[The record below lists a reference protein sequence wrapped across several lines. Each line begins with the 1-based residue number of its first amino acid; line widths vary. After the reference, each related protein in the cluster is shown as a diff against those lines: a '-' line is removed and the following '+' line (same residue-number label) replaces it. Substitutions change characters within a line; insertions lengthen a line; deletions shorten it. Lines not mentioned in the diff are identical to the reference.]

1 MGRIA
6 CRQGVG
12 RLVAGALAALAVAV
26 CVSLSSGVGV
36 AGASFGFRSGAEGF
50 SVALANRDGSADAQA
65 GSHPYSFTTSFV
77 LNTTTGPG
85 GGLRPDQA
93 IKDLRV
99 ELPAGLVGN
108 PGVTTKCTALQL
120 YYLQALDVARACPA
134 SSQVGII
141 ELRFTSFE
149 VSVFVPVY
157 NITTPVDKPAVFG
170 FSFAGVGVFI
180 DTGVRTG
187 GDYGLTSSLTN
198 ISGALPLE
206 GSKLILWGVP
216 GDPGHDVQ
224 RCISPN
230 PITGFCEAAPGTGA
244 EAEAPHSANLPLR
257 PLFSLPTSCS
267 GPLTVNASA
276 DSWQEPGVFVSRGLQ
291 LAGMEGCER
300 VPFSPSVNV
309 TPDSGTAGAPTGL
322 GVDIRFPQEEAPEGL
337 AEANLKK
344 AVVKLPAGM
353 AISPSAADGLGACS
367 EEQIGLHAPGGASCP
382 DSSKVGSVEIV
393 TPALEKP
400 LVGSVYL
407 AQQGNAGLAQGS
419 NPFGSLLA
427 LYLVAEGSGVRI
439 KVAGEVKADPVT
451 GQLTTVF
458 DNNPQQPIGDLKL
471 TFFGGPRAALV
482 NPPSCGSYTAE
493 AALTPWS
500 SETAVETT
508 SSFQINQGC
517 HGSQFA
523 PSFVAGTT
531 NNQAGGFSPLSVT
544 FSRSDQ
550 DEALG
555 GVKVVTPP
563 GLLGLLKTVPL
574 CGESQAAAGTCGEES
589 LIGHTTVGAGPGGNP
604 VYIGGKVFL
613 TGPYK
618 GAPFGLSIVVPAVAG
633 PFNLGTVVVRA
644 TINVD
649 PHTAALTVVSDPL
662 PTILQGIPL
671 QVRTV
676 NVTVDRPGF
685 IFNPTDCE
693 PLSVGGVITST
704 QGVQAAVSSRF
715 QAANCAALPF
725 APRFSAS
732 APAATS
738 RNNGAALDVKVGY
751 PQGAQ
756 ANIHSVK
763 VTLPKQLPA
772 RLSTVQQAC
781 PAATF
786 EANPASCGE
795 GALIGTG
802 TASTPIFAAPLTGPA
817 YLVSHGGE
825 SFPDVVVVLQ
835 GQGVTVDLVGNVF
848 IAKSGATS
856 ATFANVPDAP
866 ITAFDL
872 SLPEGPHSGLSAVG
886 SLCAEPLTM
895 PTTITGQNGAQLT
908 QTTKIAVSGCPKAK
922 KKSKPKKKHK
932 KKHRKAKKGSAG
944 RGK

>member
-1 MGRIA
+1 
-6 CRQGVG
+6 
-12 RLVAGALAALAVAV
+12 LVLAVFLLSLALG
-26 CVSLSSGVGV
+26 VSS
-36 AGASFGFRSGAEGF
+36 AGASFGLRPGAEGF
-50 SVALANRDGSADAQA
+50 SLAFANQDGSPDVQA
-65 GSHPYSFTTSFV
+65 GSHPYTFTTSFL
-77 LNTTTGPG
+77 LNTTTSGVG
-85 GGLRPDQA
+85 GSVVPDGSV
-93 IKDLRV
+93 KDITV
-99 ELPAGLVGN
+99 ELPAGVVGN
-108 PGVTTKCTALQL
+108 PAVATKCLPSQL
-120 YYLQALDVARACPA
+120 TQNAYQNVARGCPA
-134 SSQVGII
+134 SSQVGMVG
-141 ELRFTSFE
+141 LSLAALE
-149 VSVFVPVY
+149 VIVYIPVF
-157 NITTPVDKPAVFG
+157 NMATAANQPAVFA
-170 FSFAGVGVFI
+170 FQVFGVDIVI

-187 GDYGLTSSLTN
+187 GDYGLTSSLN
-198 ISGALPLE
+198 DISAALPLE

-216 GDPGHDVQ
+216 ADPSHDAQ
-224 RCISPN
+224 RCIEPEFL
-230 PITGFCEAAPGTGA
+230 TGLCEATPGTF
-244 EAEAPHSANLPLR
+244 EPSAPHSANLPLR
-257 PLFSLPTSCS
+257 PLLSLPTACT
-267 GPLTVNASA
+267 GPLTAGIAA
-276 DSWQEPGVFVSRGLQ
+276 DSWQEPGNLVSSSFQ
-291 LAGMEGCER
+291 LPAVEGCEGL
-300 VPFSPSVNV
+300 PFSPKVSV
-309 TPDSGTAGAPTGL
+309 TPDSVVAGAPTGL
-322 GVDIRFPQEEAPEGL
+322 GVDMRFPQEEAPGGL

-344 AVVKLPAGM
+344 AVVTLPAGM
-353 AISPSAADGLGACS
+353 AVSPSAADGLGACTP
-367 EEQIGLHAPGGASCP
+367 EEIGLSTPDAASCP
-382 DSSKVGSVEIV
+382 DSSKIGSVEIH
-393 TPALEKP
+393 TPVLEKP
-400 LVGSVYL
+400 LEGSIYL

-458 DNNPQQPIGDLKL
+458 DNNPRQPIGDLKL
-471 TFFGGPRAALV
+471 SFFGGPRAALV
-482 NPPSCGSYTAE
+482 NPPSCGTYTAG

-500 SETAVETT
+500 SETPVETT
-508 SSFQINQGC
+508 SSFQVTQGC
-517 HGSQFA
+517 HGSQFS
-523 PSFVAGTT
+523 PGFVAGTT

-604 VYIGGKVFL
+604 VYIGGKVYL

-685 IFNPTDCE
+685 IFDPTDCE
-693 PLSVGGVITST
+693 PLSVGGTITST
-704 QGVQAAVSSRF
+704 QGVAAAVSSRF

-738 RNNGAALDVKVGY
+738 RNGGAALDVKVAY

-908 QTTKIAVSGCPKAK
+908 QTTKISVSGCPKAK
-922 KKSKPKKKHK
+922 KKPRKHRKKKHK
-932 KKHRKAKKGSAG
+932 KGKK
-944 RGK
+944 K

>member
-1 MGRIA
+1 
-6 CRQGVG
+6 V
-12 RLVAGALAALAVAV
+12 LGALAVCLLLAV
-26 CVSLSSGVGV
+26 LGV
-36 AGASFGFRSGAEGF
+36 ASASASFGPKPGAEGF
-50 SVALANRDGSADAQA
+50 SLAFTNRDGSPDVQA
-65 GSHPYSFTTSFV
+65 GSHPYAFSTSFQ
-77 LNTTTGPG
+77 LNTMAGSG
-85 GGLRPDQA
+85 GGTLPDGA
-93 IKDLRV
+93 VKDIGI
-99 ELPAGLVGN
+99 ELPAGLAGN
-108 PGVTTKCTALQL
+108 PGVATQCLPTQL
-120 YYLQALDVARACPA
+120 GEREQAFSGAVTCPV
-134 SSQVGII
+134 SSQIGMV
-141 ELRFTSFE
+141 EVFFTFLE
-149 VSVFVPVY
+149 GLGVQTPLYNMVVPAG
-157 NITTPVDKPAVFG
+157 KPAVFG
-170 FSFAGVGVFI
+170 FEIVGVEVFV
-180 DTGVRTG
+180 DTSVRTG
-187 GDYGLTSSLTN
+187 GDYGLTSSLTDV
-198 ISGALPLE
+198 SGALPLA
-206 GSKLILWGVP
+206 GSKVTLWGVP
-216 GDPGHDVQ
+216 ADPSHDAQ
-224 RCISPN
+224 RCSDPEFF
-230 PITGFCEAAPGTGA
+230 TGLCEAAPGTGLSEA
-244 EAEAPHSANLPLR
+244 EAHAPHSANLPER
-257 PLFSLPTSCS
+257 PLLSLPTACT
-267 GPLTVNASA
+267 GPLTAVFNG
-276 DSWQEPGVFVSRGLQ
+276 DSWQEPGSFVSRSFEMPGI
-291 LAGMEGCER
+291 EGCEGL
-300 VPFSPSVNV
+300 PFSPTVSV
-309 TPDSGTAGAPTGL
+309 TPDSSVAGAPTGL
-322 GVDIRFPQEEAPEGL
+322 GVDMRFPQEEAPGGL

-344 AVVKLPAGM
+344 AVVTLPAGM
-353 AISPSAADGLGACS
+353 AVSPSAADGLVACS
-367 EEQIGLHAPGGASCP
+367 EEEIGLHNAGAASCP
-382 DSSKVGSVEIV
+382 DSSKVGTVEID
-393 TPALEKP
+393 TPVLEKP

-407 AQQGNAGLAQGS
+407 AQQGNAGVAQGS

-471 TFFGGPRAALV
+471 SFFGGPRAVLV
-482 NPPSCGSYTAE
+482 NPPACGSYTAG
-493 AALTPWS
+493 AQLSPWS
-500 SETAVETT
+500 GTPPVETS
-508 SSFQINQGC
+508 SSFQVTQGC
-517 HGSQFA
+517 HGSQFN
-523 PSFVAGTT
+523 PGFVAGTT

-555 GVKVVTPP
+555 SVKVVTPP

-574 CGESQAAAGTCGEES
+574 CGEAQAAAGTCGEES

-644 TINVD
+644 AISVD
-649 PHTAALTVVSDPL
+649 PHTAALTVTSDPL

-693 PLSVGGVITST
+693 PLSVGGTITST
-704 QGVQAAVSSRF
+704 QGTAAQVSSRF

-738 RNNGAALDVKVGY
+738 RNGGAALDVKVGY

-835 GQGVTVDLVGNVF
+835 AQGVTVDLVGNVF

-886 SLCAEPLTM
+886 SLCAEPLSM

-908 QTTKIAVSGCPKAK
+908 QATKISVSGCPKAK
-922 KKSKPKKKHK
+922 KKAKPKKKHK
-932 KKHRKAKKGSAG
+932 KKKHKKARKGNARRG
-944 RGK
+944 R

>member
-1 MGRIA
+1 LL
-6 CRQGVG
+6 GV
-12 RLVAGALAALAVAV
+12 LAV
-26 CVSLSSGVGV
+26 CVLLAVLGVAP
-36 AGASFGFRSGAEGF
+36 AGASFGPKPGAEGF
-50 SVALANRDGSADAQA
+50 SLAFTNRDGSPDVQA
-65 GSHPYSFTTSFV
+65 GSHPYAFSTSFQ
-77 LNTTTGPG
+77 LNTAAGPFG
-85 GGLRPDQA
+85 PLPDGA
-93 IKDLRV
+93 VKDIGI
-99 ELPAGLVGN
+99 ELPAGVAGN
-108 PGVTTKCTALQL
+108 PGVATQCLPSQL
-120 YYLQALDVARACPA
+120 AFSDNANFVANACRA
-134 SSQVGII
+134 SSQIGMA
-141 ELRFTSFE
+141 ELYFTFLGGLG
-149 VSVFVPVY
+149 VQVPLY
-157 NITTPVDKPAVFG
+157 NMVVPAGKPAVFG
-170 FSFAGVGVFI
+170 FIILGVEVFV
-180 DTGVRTG
+180 DTSVRTG
-187 GDYGLTSSLTN
+187 GDYGLTSSLTDV
-198 ISGALPLE
+198 SAALPLA
-206 GSKLILWGVP
+206 GSKVTLWGVP
-216 GDPGHDVQ
+216 ADPSHDAQ
-224 RCISPN
+224 RCIQPEFF
-230 PITGFCEAAPGTGA
+230 TGLCEAAPGTGL
-244 EAEAPHSANLPLR
+244 EGFAPHSANLPER
-257 PLFSLPTSCS
+257 PLLSLPTACT
-267 GPLTVNASA
+267 GPLTATFNA
-276 DSWQEPGVFVSRGLQ
+276 DSWQERGSFVSRSFEMP
-291 LAGMEGCER
+291 GMEGCER
-300 VPFSPSVNV
+300 LPFSPTVSV
-309 TPDSGTAGAPTGL
+309 TPDSGVAGAPTGL
-322 GVDIRFPQEEAPEGL
+322 GVDMRFPQEEAPGGL
-337 AEANLKK
+337 AEANMKK
-344 AVVKLPAGM
+344 AVVTLPAGM
-353 AISPSAADGLGACS
+353 AVSPSAADGLGGCTPG
-367 EEQIGLHAPGGASCP
+367 EIGLSTPDAASCP
-382 DSSKVGSVEIV
+382 DSSKVGTVEV
-393 TPALEKP
+393 HTPVLEKP
-400 LVGSVYL
+400 LVGSLYL

-439 KVAGEVKADPVT
+439 KVAGEVKTDPVT

-458 DNNPQQPIGDLKL
+458 DNNPRQPIGDLKL
-471 TFFGGPRAALV
+471 SFFGGPRAALV
-482 NPPSCGSYTAE
+482 NPSSCGTYTAD
-493 AALTPWS
+493 AQLSPWS
-500 SETAVETT
+500 GTPAVETT
-508 SSFQINQGC
+508 SSFQITQGC
-517 HGSQFA
+517 HGAQFS

-544 FSRSDQ
+544 FSRGDQ

-574 CGESQAAAGTCGEES
+574 CGEPQAAAGTCGDES
-589 LIGHTTVGAGPGGNP
+589 LIGHTTVGAGPGSNP

-693 PLSVGGVITST
+693 PLAVGGVITST
-704 QGVQAAVSSRF
+704 QGTAAQVSSRF
-715 QAANCAALPF
+715 QAANCAALGF
-725 APRFSAS
+725 APKLVAS

-738 RNNGAALDVKVGY
+738 RNGGAALDVKVAY
-751 PQGAQ
+751 PSGAQ

-835 GQGVTVDLVGNVF
+835 GQGVTVDLVGNVY

-922 KKSKPKKKHK
+922 KKPKKHK
-932 KKHRKAKKGSAG
+932 KKHKKARKGSAG

>member
-1 MGRIA
+1 MR
-6 CRQGVG
+6 
-12 RLVAGALAALAVAV
+12 VANVNRVVRGGLGALALGV
-26 CVSLSSGVGV
+26 CLLWVFGVGS
-36 AGASFGFRSGAEGF
+36 AGASFGFRPGAEGF
-50 SVALANRDGSADAQA
+50 SVALVNRDGSPDVQA
-65 GSHPYSFTTSFV
+65 GSHPYTFTTSF
-77 LNTTTGPG
+77 LMNTQPAPFG
-85 GGLRPDQA
+85 GSVSDQNL
-93 IKDLRV
+93 KDLHV
-99 ELPAGLVGN
+99 ALPAGLTGN
-108 PGVTTKCTALQL
+108 PSVTTKCLPVQLQL
-120 YYLQALDVARACPA
+120 LGLHESAKGCPV
-134 SSQVGII
+134 SSQVGMI
-141 ELRFTSFE
+141 ELHFTFIE
-149 VSVFVPVY
+149 GLGLWIPVY
-157 NITTPVDKPAVFG
+157 NMATPANKTALFG
-170 FSFAGVGVFI
+170 FVILGVEVFI

-187 GDYGLTSSLTN
+187 EDYGLTSSLTN
-198 ISGALPLE
+198 TSAGLPLE
-206 GSKLILWGVP
+206 GSKLVLWG
-216 GDPGHDVQ
+216 DPADPSHDAQ
-224 RCISPN
+224 RCTN
-230 PITGFCEAAPGTGA
+230 PGLFSGVCEGAPGE
-244 EAEAPHSANLPLR
+244 EAYAPHSANLSLR
-257 PLFSLPTSCS
+257 PLFSMPTSCG
-267 GPLTVNASA
+267 GPLTVGVSA
-276 DSWQEPGVFVSRGLQ
+276 NSWQEPDSFVQDSFELP
-291 LAGMEGCER
+291 AVEGCER
-300 VPFSPSVNV
+300 VPFSPTVNV
-309 TPDSGTAGAPTGL
+309 APDSAVAGAPTGL
-322 GVDIRFPQEEAPEGL
+322 SVDMRFPQEEGPGGL
-337 AEANLKK
+337 AEANMKK
-344 AVVKLPAGM
+344 AVVTLPAGM
-353 AISPSAADGLGACS
+353 AVSPSAADGLVACS
-367 EEQIGLHAPGGASCP
+367 EEEIGLHNAGAASCP
-382 DSSKVGSVEIV
+382 DASKVGTVEIH
-393 TPALEKP
+393 TPVLEKP

-407 AQQGNAGLAQGS
+407 AQQGNAGVAQGS

-458 DNNPQQPIGDLKL
+458 DNNPQQPIGELKL
-471 TFFGGPRAALV
+471 SFFGGPRAALV
-482 NPPSCGSYTAE
+482 NPPSCGSYTAD
-493 AALTPWS
+493 AQLSPWS
-500 SETAVETT
+500 GTPPVETS
-508 SSFQINQGC
+508 SSFQVTQGC

-523 PSFVAGTT
+523 PGFVAGTT

-544 FSRSDQ
+544 FSRTDQ
-550 DEALG
+550 DEGLG
-555 GVKVVTPP
+555 GVKVTTPP

-574 CGESQAAAGTCGEES
+574 CGEPQAAAGTCGDES
-589 LIGHTTVGAGPGGNP
+589 LIGHTTVGAGPGSNP
-604 VYIGGKVFL
+604 VYIGGKVYL

-644 TINVD
+644 AISVD
-649 PHTAALTVVSDPL
+649 PHTAALTVTSDPL

-693 PLSVGGVITST
+693 PLSVGGVVTST

-715 QAANCAALPF
+715 QAANCAALGF
-725 APRFSAS
+725 APKLVAS

-738 RNNGAALDVKVGY
+738 RSGGAALDVKVAY
-751 PQGAQ
+751 PSGAQ

-886 SLCAEPLTM
+886 SLCAEPLSM

-908 QTTKIAVSGCPKAK
+908 QTTKISVSGCPKAK
-922 KKSKPKKKHK
+922 KKGKPKKHKKHKKKKHK
-932 KKHRKAKKGSAG
+932 KGKK
-944 RGK
+944 K

>member
-1 MGRIA
+1 MRSVGFR
-6 CRQGVG
+6 GV
-12 RLVAGALAALAVAV
+12 LGALAAAFLLLGLLAG
-26 CVSLSSGVGV
+26 S
-36 AGASFGFRSGAEGF
+36 AGASFGPKPGAEGF
-50 SVALANRDGSADAQA
+50 SMAFTNRDGSPDVQA
-65 GSHPYSFTTSFV
+65 GSHPYAFTTSF
-77 LNTTTGPG
+77 LMNTGTG
-85 GGLRPDQA
+85 GGGEHLQEGAP
-93 IKDLRV
+93 KDIQV
-99 ELPAGLVGN
+99 ELPAGVVGNPAATTKCLPAQLVGN
-108 PGVTTKCTALQL
+108 ANGGES
-120 YYLQALDVARACPA
+120 CPV
-134 SSQVGII
+134 SSQIGMAELHFTII
-141 ELRFTSFE
+141 PGLGVE
-149 VSVFVPVY
+149 VPVY
-157 NITTPVDKPAVFG
+157 NIAAPAGKPAVFG
-170 FSFAGVGVFI
+170 FVFGVEIFI
-180 DTGVRTG
+180 NSGVRTG
-187 GDYGLTSSLTN
+187 GDYGLNSTLVD

-206 GSKLILWGVP
+206 GTKLTLWGVP
-216 GDPGHDVQ
+216 ADPSHDAQ
-224 RCISPN
+224 RCITPGLFS
-230 PITGFCEAAPGTGA
+230 GMCEATPGTG
-244 EAEAPHSANLPLR
+244 EERRAPHPSNLPER
-257 PLFSLPTSCS
+257 PLFSLPTACT
-267 GPLTVNASA
+267 GPLTAGFSA
-276 DSWQEPGVFVSRGLQ
+276 DSWQEPGSFVSTSFQ
-291 LAGMEGCER
+291 IPGMEGCER
-300 VPFSPSVNV
+300 VPFSATVNV
-309 TPDSGTAGAPTGL
+309 APDSGVAGAPSGL
-322 GVDIRFPQEEAPEGL
+322 GVDMRFPQEEAPGGL
-337 AEANLKK
+337 AEANLRK
-344 AVVKLPAGM
+344 AVVTLPAGV
-353 AISPSAADGLGACS
+353 AISPSAANGRGAC
-367 EEQIGLHAPGGASCP
+367 APGEIALISPGTASCP
-382 DSSKVGSVEIV
+382 DSSKIGSVEIR

-400 LVGSVYL
+400 LEGSVYL

-439 KVAGEVKADPVT
+439 KVAGEVTTDPVT

-458 DNNPQQPIGDLKL
+458 DNNPQQPIGELKL
-471 TFFGGPRAALV
+471 SFFGGPRAALV
-482 NPPSCGSYTAE
+482 NPPSCGTYTAG
-493 AALTPWS
+493 AQLSPWS
-500 SETAVETT
+500 GTPAVETT

-517 HGSQFA
+517 HGAQFA
-523 PSFVAGTT
+523 PGFVAGTS

-544 FSRSDQ
+544 FSRGDQ

-555 GVKVVTPP
+555 GVKVTTPP

-574 CGESQAAAGTCGEES
+574 CGEPQAAAGTCGEES

-604 VYIGGKVFL
+604 VYIGGKVYL

-644 TINVD
+644 TISVD

-693 PLSVGGVITST
+693 PLSVGGVVTST
-704 QGVQAAVSSRF
+704 QGTAAQVSSRF

-922 KKSKPKKKHK
+922 KKPKKHKK
-932 KKHRKAKKGSAG
+932 KKHRKARKGSAG
-944 RGK
+944 AGMRK